1 MCPFLYCSG
10 LTQWNMRNK
19 SRDSRLAVD
28 DSALRVTDDG
38 HLRPGTPGVAISEI
52 TAGKV
57 NVLPK
62 SAKVVIIGG
71 GALGT
76 SAAFHLTEAP

>member
-1 MCPFLYCSG
+1 
-10 LTQWNMRNK
+10 MRNQ
-19 SRDSRLAVD
+19 SRDSRLAVND
-28 DSALRVTDDG
+28 FALRVTDDRC
-38 HLRPGTPGVAISEI
+38 LCAGTPGAGSGAI
-52 TAGKV
+52 TPGKV

-76 SAAFHLTEAP
+76 SAAFHLTDAG